1 MFTWT
6 GSKGIKY
13 LPLCLYPCRSV
24 NSPITNPIGSDSILC
39 MNTSQVIYCSLNS
52 SITFF
57 SFTVLILKA
66 NLLLIKI
73 SCWQWLNVHTER
85 LLFTFFSVH
94 SQIQAPKLNKK
105 VFQDLWGGRDR
116 NRVRKKYRVGGYED
130 AHSIKMWPFANFRV
144 SIVNDT
150 VISFIYPLSPL
161 YLINRHKKTY
171 NIQELG
177 RGCLS

>member
-105 VFQDLWGGRDR
+105 VFQDLWGRER
-116 NRVRKKYRVGGYED
+116 QKQSEKEIQSGGIWGCSFDKNVTICKLQGKHCQWHCYFFYLSSF
-130 AHSIKMWPFANFRV
+130 SIIFNK
-144 SIVNDT
+144 
-150 VISFIYPLSPL
+150 
-161 YLINRHKKTY
+161 
-171 NIQELG
+171 
-177 RGCLS
+177 

>member
-39 MNTSQVIYCSLNS
+39 MNPSQVIRCSLNS
-52 SITFF
+52 SMAFF

-73 SCWQWLNVHTER
+73 SCWQWLNVHIGR

-105 VFQDLWGGRDR
+105 VFQDLWGREKEIEWER
-116 NRVRKKYRVGGYED
+116 NTEWGGYED
-130 AHSIKMWPFANFRV
+130 AHLIKM
-144 SIVNDT
+144 
-150 VISFIYPLSPL
+150 
-161 YLINRHKKTY
+161 
-171 NIQELG
+171 
-177 RGCLS
+177 